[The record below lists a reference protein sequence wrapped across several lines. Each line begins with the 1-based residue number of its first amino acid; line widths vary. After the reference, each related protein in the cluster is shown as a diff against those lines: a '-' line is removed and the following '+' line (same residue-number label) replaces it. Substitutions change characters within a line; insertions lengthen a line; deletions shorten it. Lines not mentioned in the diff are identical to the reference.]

1 MIIDDVAKL
10 DLTSSATRA
19 VLEAS
24 QKHPPG
30 LNMTSTATID
40 KIARRHLG
48 IETLAVR
55 NSDSLDFHDVG
66 VVGVSAALQ
75 AAFEAGQKAPAQRKP
90 MTASRDYAQ
99 TLQSVQAK
107 LEQLTRAVE
116 AHAARQ
122 GRDPHNW
129 GFISDI
135 GALELTLTEA
145 LERVGS

>member
-1 MIIDDVAKL
+1 
-10 DLTSSATRA
+10 
-19 VLEAS
+19 
-24 QKHPPG
+24 
-30 LNMTSTATID
+30 MTSTAIID

-55 NSDSLDFHDVG
+55 NSDSLDFYDVG

-75 AAFEAGQKAPAQRKP
+75 AAFEAGQQAAAQAKSA
-90 MTASRDYAQ
+90 TAAGNYAQ
-99 TLQSVQAK
+99 TLGSVQAK

-129 GFISDI
+129 GFIGDI
-135 GALELTLTEA
+135 GALDLTLNEA
-145 LERVGS
+145 LERC

>member
-1 MIIDDVAKL
+1 MDDAAKL
-10 DLTSSATRA
+10 DLTSLATRA

-24 QKHPPG
+24 QKRLPG
-30 LNMTSTATID
+30 LNMTTTATID

-75 AAFEAGQKAPAQRKP
+75 AAFEAGQKAPAQRRP
-90 MTASRDYAQ
+90 TAASRDYAQ

-107 LEQLTRAVE
+107 LDQLTRAVE

-122 GRDPHNW
+122 GRDPQNW
-129 GFISDI
+129 GFIGDI
-135 GALELTLTEA
+135 GALELALTEA
-145 LERVGS
+145 LGRVGG